1 MRPCRDGN
9 RNRKTGIDQH
19 LLLREYAGG
28 GVKLILRG
36 QHARIEGAEKRKHL
50 AKLAAAL
57 GLLVVSTSAWAG
69 WYHGDDD
76 GVWWECW
83 HVDYQDQLGRWQTEV
98 QCQLLDHMPPLQP

>member
-1 MRPCRDGN
+1 M
-9 RNRKTGIDQH
+9 GI
-19 LLLREYAGG
+19 EIAKPESINIYCCVNTPGG

-36 QHARIEGAEKRKHL
+36 YHARIEGAEMRKHL
-50 AKLAAAL
+50 AKLAAVL

-69 WYHGDDD
+69 WYHVDDD
-76 GVWWECW
+76 GVWWKCW